1 MVDFSDEFR
10 TVFNKKA
17 ITKEEFINQMTE
29 IVNYRDPAPLS
40 PELFE
45 FAVKWMYRKYK
56 LGLYE
61 KN

>member
-1 MVDFSDEFR
+1 MVNFSDKFR
-10 TVFNKKA
+10 AVFNKRT
-17 ITKEEFINQMTE
+17 ITKEEFINQLVE
-29 IVNYRDPAPLS
+29 IVNYCDPDPLS